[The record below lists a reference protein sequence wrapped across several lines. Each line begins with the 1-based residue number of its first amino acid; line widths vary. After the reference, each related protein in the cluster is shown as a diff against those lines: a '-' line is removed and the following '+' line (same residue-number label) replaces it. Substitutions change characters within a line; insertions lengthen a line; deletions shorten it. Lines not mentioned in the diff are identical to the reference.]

1 VVETANDL
9 ALKCSA
15 AARDGA
21 DFPMVWDT
29 VLEGHALV
37 VGPSIQTF
45 DDEEHP
51 QLEIQSST
59 VNVSSIFQ
67 GPANTLYCGL
77 RAAAYFSPI
86 FSQASC
92 LLKRKAVYLRK
103 RSNTTLRG
111 LMIAGAATQG
121 ALKTTQ

>member
-51 QLEIQSST
+51 QLEIQLINGQRLVDISRS
-59 VNVSSIFQ
+59 
-67 GPANTLYCGL
+67 GE
-77 RAAAYFSPI
+77 YFILWAPRRRL
-86 FSQASC
+86 F
-92 LLKRKAVYLRK
+92 
-103 RSNTTLRG
+103 
-111 LMIAGAATQG
+111 
-121 ALKTTQ
+121 